1 MVNILRKKISLAI
14 ITGVLTGLGM
24 MSCTSYLDVDP
35 KTSGQLLGPSYYQD
49 STQCYAALAAAYSGV
64 RINSGG
70 FYCQL
75 MSLNPASDDHYA
87 GGGGATDGGGLQNVS
102 NWTLTASSVG
112 DNTNGPTYMWYNYYI
127 GITNSNI
134 LLSHINGAT
143 MSTGLKARMTAE
155 CKALRAFYYFNLVR
169 VWGHIPLLLE
179 PVSAGSLYDV
189 LQSTPVAVYN
199 QIEKDLTDAIP
210 DLPALLSSAEV
221 GRFSQ
226 GAATALLGKVYLFEG
241 DGVPRGKNP
250 GGTAALPGD
259 ASKYAL
265 AAAELAKVNGPLSGS
280 TFSSPYG
287 YKLLTNY
294 ADLWSN
300 KMTNASPLFS
310 NSPGRFNSES
320 ILEDVHSM
328 QGLSGWGNAY
338 SGSDM
343 GNSMNNCIGPRSYSV
358 VDATKAPNLS
368 TLGNWSF
375 DVITPDAFNFMQSYT
390 TGTDSRMAAT
400 VLNMTQLVAEGA
412 ATYTGGYH
420 DTGYFLYKFQP
431 LKSDETTMG
440 GDAVLNYQQDTYIIR
455 LADTYLMEA
464 EALLKSNGDQAR
476 SLALVNA
483 IRTRAGATPLTSLTL
498 QNIYNE
504 RRMELMGEGHRY
516 FDLVRTGQ
524 AATVLAT
531 KGFTANKNEYFP
543 IPFKEMQNQNF
554 KQNYG
559 Y

>member
-1 MVNILRKKISLAI
+1 MVNILRKKITLGI

-24 MSCTSYLDVDP
+24 MSCTSYLEVDP
-35 KTSGQLLGPSYYQD
+35 KTSGQLLGPNYYKD
-49 STQCYAALAAAYSGV
+49 STQCYSALAAAYSGV

-87 GGGGATDGGGLQNVS
+87 GGGGATDGSGLQNVS

-112 DNTNGPTYMWYNYYI
+112 DNTNGPTNMWYAYFI

-134 LLSHINGAT
+134 LLSHIDGAT
-143 MSTGLKARMTAE
+143 MSASLKARMTAE
-155 CKALRAFYYFNLVR
+155 CKTLRAYYYFNLVR
-169 VWGHIPLLLE
+169 IWGNVPLLLQ

-189 LQSTPVAVYN
+189 KQSTPTDIYA
-199 QIEKDLTDAIP
+199 QIEKDLTASIP
-210 DLPALLSSAEV
+210 DLPLLLTSTEV

-226 GAATALLGKVYLFEG
+226 GAATALLGKVYLYEG
-241 DGVPRGKNP
+241 DGVPGGKNP
-250 GGTAALPGD
+250 DGTDALPSN

-265 AAAELAKVNGPLSGS
+265 AVQQLAKVNGSLSGN
-280 TFSSPYG
+280 TFISPYG
-287 YKLLTNY
+287 YKLMPNY

-300 KMTNASPLFS
+300 KLTNASPLFS
-310 NSPGRFNSES
+310 STPGRFNSES
-320 ILEDVHSM
+320 IFEDVHTN
-328 QGLSGWGNAY
+328 QGLSGWGNWG

-343 GNSMNNCIGPRSYSV
+343 GNTMCTTVGPRSYSV

-375 DVITPDAFNFMQSYT
+375 DVITPNAFSFMQGYT

-400 VLNMTQLVAEGA
+400 ILNMTQLVAQNA
-412 ATYTGGYH
+412 ATYTGGYQ

-440 GDAVLNYQQDTYIIR
+440 GDAVLNYQQDSYIIR

-464 EALLKSNGDQAR
+464 EALLKSGGNQSRA
-476 SLALVNA
+476 LALVNA
-483 IRTRAGATPLTSLTL
+483 VRARAGATLLTSVTL

-504 RRMELMGEGHRY
+504 RRMEFMGEGLRY
-516 FDLVRTGQ
+516 LDLVRTGQ
-524 AATVLAT
+524 AATVLASR
-531 KGFTANKNEYFP
+531 GFTAHKNEYFP